1 MRSTRLNHS
10 TGTNGASEVAF
21 RARAGGV
28 GAQRAAACWG
38 LNGYR
43 QCNKCETVVF
53 IPYSAHCF
61 GGHIYHGFFMLFTHS
76 DDMDSL
82 SSFAST
88 FSTAHATHPNLCL
101 ATPPFVC
108 LGCTR
113 PNCHMRSLQNGST
126 PSTPLLFQVRAAA
139 EAAGSDMLEIS
150 PMAKGGVSK
159 SYVQNRGRGVHQNG
173 KSHVE
178 NDQPGRFW
186 GS

>member
-1 MRSTRLNHS
+1 MRNGGFDSVFNVFCSLFWWIHLPWLFPCFSLILMTWTPYHLLPQHFRLH
-10 TGTNGASEVAF
+10 
-21 RARAGGV
+21 
-28 GAQRAAACWG
+28 
-38 LNGYR
+38 
-43 QCNKCETVVF
+43 
-53 IPYSAHCF
+53 
-61 GGHIYHGFFMLFTHS
+61 ML
-76 DDMDSL
+76 
-82 SSFAST
+82 
-88 FSTAHATHPNLCL
+88 PNPCL

-186 GS
+186 GFLG